1 MRDVMYILGGASVL
15 LSAAYLSDTACN
27 TNFLCEGLDLSGF
40 GLFLG
45 IGLSYVVG
53 YVVQELVHMTPI
65 VTVHAW
71 CPPGNVGKCLYKWY
85 TKKEWKEYKK
95 NDDFDEF
102 EFAIHPYT
110 KSKEDLPERGFAF
123 LQRYITLKHVG
134 ITIGSNLFV
143 AGWLLLIQSGISGWD
158 GHNISLA
165 ITTVVLSLMLLIF
178 GRIKGLEQYRYMAIL
193 YGLEL
198 SDG

>member
-1 MRDVMYILGGASVL
+1 MRDVMYILGGASVI
-15 LSAAYLSDTACN
+15 LSAAYLSETACN
-27 TNFLCEGLDLSGF
+27 TSFLFKGLFLRGF
-40 GLFLG
+40 PLFLG

-53 YVVQELVHMTPI
+53 YVVQELAHMTRI

-71 CPPGNVGKCLYKWY
+71 SPPGGVAKFFYKCY
-85 TKKEWKEYKK
+85 TKKDWKEYKK

-102 EFAIHPYT
+102 KFALHPYM
-110 KSKEDLPERGFAF
+110 KSEEDLPERGFAF

-134 ITIGSNLFV
+134 ITIGANLFI
-143 AGWLLLIQSGISGWD
+143 AGCLLLIQSGVSGWD
-158 GHNISLA
+158 GHNIILA
-165 ITTVVLSLMLLIF
+165 IATVVLSLKLLIF

>member
-1 MRDVMYILGGASVL
+1 MRRTSP
-15 LSAAYLSDTACN
+15 
-27 TNFLCEGLDLSGF
+27 
-40 GLFLG
+40 
-45 IGLSYVVG
+45 IGLSYIVG
-53 YVVQELVHMTPI
+53 YVVQELVHMTRI

-71 CPPGNVGKCLYKWY
+71 SPPGNVEKRLYQWY
-85 TKKEWKEYKK
+85 TKKDWKEYKK

-102 EFAIHPYT
+102 EFALHPYM
-110 KSKEDLPERGFAF
+110 KSEEDLPDRGFAF

-134 ITIGSNLFV
+134 ITIGANLLV
-143 AGWLLLIQSGISGWD
+143 AGCLLIIQSWVSGWD

-165 ITTVVLSLMLLIF
+165 IATIVLSLMLLIF

-198 SDG
+198 LEG